1 MERTQL
7 PCVVFTDGA
16 CEPGSGDQVVCTV
29 GGVIFD
35 PNDGGVIEAFGSHV
49 SESVVDSWKSASKV
63 HPVAQTEM
71 YAECVARH
79 LWRSR
84 LDGRRCLSF
93 HR

>member
-29 GGVIFD
+29 GGVNFD
-35 PNDGGVIEAFGSHV
+35 PNDGGVIKAFGSHV
-49 SESVVDSWKSASKV
+49 SDSVVESWKNVSKV

-71 YAECVARH
+71 YAECVARQ

-84 LDGRRCLSF
+84 LDGRRCLLF